1 MDYFGLE
8 LIKKPDPSYSKSI
21 LGIKTQV
28 NSKGTFVVD
37 IYPGSPSDM
46 GGLRIGD
53 QIMSVNKTQ
62 VNKNLDQWLRYFNEN
77 KEISLTLSRNQ
88 NIKEVQSK
96 LAELKENKA
105 RNEATIDGIE
115 NRKKDLLYSVKNELN
130 INSETNLLS
139 SSDLVVFDL
148 EKDNLPTIGQQ
159 QDKIE
164 KIKTQR
170 AALGSVNLRADEE
183 TQKFTDEIANREDN
197 KRKTNYA
204 VAAAGTFLLVPLL
217 FLDLS
222 EAEREEIRASRARY
236 THLHRLA
243 VNKKCEGYSNSTPN
257 QDLTMALRQLD
268 KLYEENVITKEELL
282 MKRSQLI
289 EEFNF

>member
-1 MDYFGLE
+1 MFSKKLGL
-8 LIKKPDPSYSKSI
+8 
-21 LGIKTQV
+21 
-28 NSKGTFVVD
+28 
-37 IYPGSPSDM
+37 
-46 GGLRIGD
+46 
-53 QIMSVNKTQ
+53 
-62 VNKNLDQWLRYFNEN
+62 
-77 KEISLTLSRNQ
+77 
-88 NIKEVQSK
+88 
-96 LAELKENKA
+96 
-105 RNEATIDGIE
+105 
-115 NRKKDLLYSVKNELN
+115 SVKLRNFFLACTGVLFLCSCAGTPAQPIQVVKTTDYNLNCESLRSELFN
-130 INSETNLLS
+130 I
-139 SSDLVVFDL
+139 
-148 EKDNLPTIGQQ
+148 
-159 QDKIE
+159 
-164 KIKTQR
+164 
-170 AALGSVNLRADEE
+170 
-183 TQKFTDEIANREDN
+183 QKFTDEIANREDN